1 MSEAFKQEM
10 VATVKEGGD
19 DIHKGAICDRINEIC
34 EELHALKHFPQNCM
48 HSSTF
53 PQRLIA
59 EALPMQPDKVCQHI
73 KKQILDDQHT
83 LAKLLKGEKGLHEL
97 LNITVI
103 DSFREET
110 VGVIRDFS
118 DQIAEVI
125 LARMLIQSLDGMGDA
140 HDLSRFLKET

>member
-1 MSEAFKQEM
+1 M
-10 VATVKEGGD
+10 VSTVNEGGD
-19 DIHKGAICDRINEIC
+19 NIHKDAICDRINEIC
-34 EELHALKHFPQNCM
+34 EELHSLKHFPQNFT

-59 EALPMQPDKVCQHI
+59 EALPMQPDKVFKHI

-83 LAKLLKGEKGLHEL
+83 LVKLLKGEKGLHEL

-110 VGVIRDFS
+110 VGVIREFS

-125 LARMLIQSLDGMGDA
+125 LARMLIQSLTGLGDV
-140 HDLSRFLKET
+140 HDLSSLLNN